1 MTTARH
7 LLVDP
12 DTPGYYHCISRCVR
26 RAWLCGV
33 DPYDGKSYEHRRAW
47 VELRLLE
54 LAEIFAVGVYAYAVM
69 SNHVHVVLRIDPT
82 AAGSWSDEEVALR
95 WVRLFPATV
104 DGETDAAACR
114 QKEQT
119 LLGNTDRLSAC
130 RQRLGSLA
138 WFMKALN
145 EPIARRANREDACTG
160 RFWEGRYKCQALLD
174 EAAVLTCMSYVDLNP
189 IRAGMAE
196 NLETSVHT
204 SAVQRIES
212 LRANPATAQWPL
224 SPINS
229 VTSTDALPITTAAY
243 LDLIDALVITGGAFD
258 VDPKL
263 YGEGDTHPTVVLKQ
277 RRTRFEWAMTR
288 GALDRDMP
296 VLGICGGQQLLNV
309 VLGGTLI
316 QHIPDTITNPLAH
329 EQPNPRNEPGHEVRI
344 RERTLL
350 HRLTG
355 TTRLAV
361 NSAHHQ
367 AVRDPGKGCIA
378 SACAGDGVIEA
389 IEHPGYRYCL
399 GVQWHPEFLIT
410 DGDRAILAGL
420 VDAARAS

>member
-82 AAGSWSDEEVALR
+82 AAGTWSDEEVALR

-189 IRAGMAE
+189 IRAGIAE
-196 NLETSVHT
+196 NLETSIHT
-204 SAVQRIES
+204 SALQRIET
-212 LRANPATAQWPL
+212 LRANPTQAKWPLASINSATA
-224 SPINS
+224 SAI
-229 VTSTDALPITTAAY
+229 LPISIEAY
-243 LDLIDALVITGGAFD
+243 LELTDWTARLSRGDKRGRIDASEPPILR
-258 VDPKL
+258 KL
-263 YGEGDTHPTVVLKQ
+263 GLSEQQWHQQTLGTETRYWRAIGSARSLMEKAAVMGQAWLK
-277 RRTRFEWAMTR
+277 
-288 GALDRDMP
+288 
-296 VLGICGGQQLLNV
+296 GIGSAQLL
-309 VLGGTLI
+309 
-316 QHIPDTITNPLAH
+316 
-329 EQPNPRNEPGHEVRI
+329 I
-344 RERTLL
+344 RRQT
-350 HRLTG
+350 
-355 TTRLAV
+355 A
-361 NSAHHQ
+361 
-367 AVRDPGKGCIA
+367 
-378 SACAGDGVIEA
+378 
-389 IEHPGYRYCL
+389 
-399 GVQWHPEFLIT
+399 
-410 DGDRAILAGL
+410 
-420 VDAARAS
+420 